1 MPFLVALAVL
11 FLFGTGYVLHAALKR
26 RLLLSQSWETVLT
39 RVERVDL
46 EGIRRVAECYLN
58 PDRNQLRIETDEMWR
73 LLGGLEG
80 LNRLHRNADT
90 MLELAVYAQRWNDT
104 EGPVIAEMIRRD
116 ALRVRRS
123 VTRFQIT
130 YLLGFGF
137 IKAPFYLQ
145 EAAAAYFLMRSRLLG
160 VYENG
165 HVALMPRLQAV
176 L

>member
-1 MPFLVALAVL
+1 MPFLFVLLA
-11 FLFGTGYVLHAALKR
+11 LFGSGLGYLLYAGFKR
-26 RLLLSQSWETVLT
+26 RMVMSQSWDSILA
-39 RVERVDL
+39 RVESVELD
-46 EGIRRVAECYLN
+46 GIRRVAECYLN
-58 PDRNQLRIETDEMWR
+58 PDRHQLRIETDEMWR

-80 LNRLHRNADT
+80 INRLQKNADA
-90 MLELAVYAQRWNDT
+90 MLELAIYAQRWNDT

-123 VTRFQIT
+123 VTRFQLT
-130 YLLGFGF
+130 YVLGFGF

-145 EAAAAYFLMRSRLLG
+145 EAAAAYFLMRGRLLG

-165 HVALMPRLQAV
+165 HVGLIPRLQAA